1 MWPTP
6 TEDHMDENLNTSEEL
21 QNTVKKLASQS
32 PVHHLKVPAIDM
44 LALEQD
50 NGVMVDIHRL
60 NMNML
65 FSNRTGY
72 FEQDNAPIHICVQE
86 WTKEHH
92 KEVLTWCLDLLKK
105 QIQSMEA
112 PILNLG
118 LKGSLTVIMSDT
130 KGHL

>member
-1 MWPTP
+1 
-6 TEDHMDENLNTSEEL
+6 MDENLNTSYEC

-32 PVHHLKVPAIDM
+32 PVHHLKVPTIDM
-44 LALEQD
+44 LASELD
-50 NGVMVDIHRL
+50 NGVMEDVHRF
-60 NMNML
+60 MNML
-65 FSNRTGY
+65 VSNRTGY

-86 WTKEHH
+86 WTREHH

-105 QIQSMEA
+105 QVQSMEA
-112 PILNLG
+112 PIPNLG